1 MGFAEIGFIVLLSF
15 LTGAWLMDKYYK
27 HFYDFD
33 NSYTYEE
40 KMEEIENRVMEKIE
54 TKALIGTEKITNLR
68 AFIEETDQ
76 ELEIEK
82 QEEQK

>member
-54 TKALIGTEKITNLR
+54 AKTLTGTGRVTNLR
-68 AFIEETDQ
+68 TFIEETDQ
-76 ELEIEK
+76 ELMKEK

>member
-40 KMEEIENRVMEKIE
+40 KMEEIE
-54 TKALIGTEKITNLR
+54 TE
-68 AFIEETDQ
+68 
-76 ELEIEK
+76 
-82 QEEQK
+82 